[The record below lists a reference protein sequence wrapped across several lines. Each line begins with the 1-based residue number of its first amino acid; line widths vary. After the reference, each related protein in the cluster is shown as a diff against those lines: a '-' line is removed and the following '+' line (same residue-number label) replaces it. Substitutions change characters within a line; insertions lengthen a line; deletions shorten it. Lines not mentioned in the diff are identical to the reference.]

1 MSFSENLKMIRK
13 ERNMTQEQLAELLN
27 VSRQAVSKWESG
39 NSYPETEKLLV
50 ISNELNISIDEL
62 LADHRNIEEEN
73 GKEQKTVVYA
83 ATGKI
88 TIPTFD
94 NKNIVVCQ
102 AIKTSKIFAPKQ
114 GEPKYILL
122 GVDRVTF
129 LGGEHTTILGWYET
143 LDDICTEIK
152 GISEAIS
159 KGKSQYSL
167 KYAADIKFVGVFGQP
182 KIKR

>member
-1 MSFSENLKMIRK
+1 MSFSENLKIIRK

-39 NSYPETEKLLV
+39 NGYPETEKLLD
-50 ISNELNISIDEL
+50 ISNELNTSIDEL
-62 LADHRNIEEEN
+62 LADHRNN
-73 GKEQKTVVYA
+73 KEDSEKDQKTVVYA
-83 ATGKI
+83 SGKI

-114 GEPKYILL
+114 GEPKYTLV

-143 LDDICTEIK
+143 LDDIRTEIK

-167 KYAADIKFVGVFGQP
+167 KYAADIEFVGVFGQP